1 MNGIRGFYY
10 DGRIATR
17 REVMIS
23 REGDDLVVRGV
34 GIEMRSPASSVRV
47 SPPLGSLKR
56 TLRFHDGSI
65 CEVAA
70 TADLAAVLGL
80 KERRLA
86 GLLGSWERSLPLAFG
101 ALLMTALLVVGLVKY
116 GIPFLARQVAYAI
129 PPATEKI
136 LGRDTLGFLDRMV
149 FSPSRLPEARRKEI
163 EVLFRGM
170 VPDLPGR
177 RTYRLEFR
185 SSVRVGANAF
195 ALPSGII
202 VITDGLEK
210 LARSNDELLGVLAH
224 ETAHVRKR
232 HALRQV
238 LQNSAS
244 TLVIALI
251 TGDVLSITSLSA
263 TLPTFL
269 IDASYSRDFEREAD
283 DEAVAFLDKRG
294 ISRKSYAD
302 MLTRLQMSPDRREGE
317 PRKKVREEGVSPAD
331 WFSTHPDTAGRVRR
345 ILSKRPDQK

>member
-10 DGRIATR
+10 NGSNATR
-17 REVMIS
+17 QEIMIS
-23 REGDDLVVRGV
+23 REGDDLVVRGTDS
-34 GIEMRSPASSVRV
+34 EACHPAASVRI
-47 SPPLGSLKR
+47 SPPLGSLQR
-56 TLRFHDGSI
+56 TLRFPDGSI

-70 TADLAAVLGL
+70 TADLAVVLGL
-80 KERRLA
+80 KEGRLA

-101 ALLMTALLVVGLVKY
+101 ALLLTALLVFGLVKY
-116 GIPFLARQVAYAI
+116 GIPFLARQVVYAI
-129 PPATEKI
+129 PPATERI
-136 LGRDTLGFLDRMV
+136 LGRDTLGFLDRMI
-149 FSPSRLPEARRKEI
+149 FSPSRLTEARRKEI
-163 EVLFRGM
+163 DALFRGM
-170 VPDLPGR
+170 TADLPDR

-185 SSVRVGANAF
+185 SGNRIGANAF

-202 VITDGLEK
+202 VVTDGLEK
-210 LARSNDELLGVLAH
+210 LAGNNDELRGVLAH

-283 DEAVAFLDKRG
+283 DEAMVYLDRHG

-302 MLTRLQMSPDRREGE
+302 MLTRLQMSQNRQEGE
-317 PRKKVREEGVSPAD
+317 PAKKVREETASPAD
-331 WFSTHPDTAGRVRR
+331 WFSSHPDTAERVRR
-345 ILSKRPDQK
+345 ILDKQPGRK

>member
-1 MNGIRGFYY
+1 MNGIRGNYY
-10 DGRIATR
+10 DGRNASR
-17 REVMIS
+17 NEVLIL
-23 REGDDLVVRGV
+23 REGNCLVVRGAE
-34 GIEMRSPASSVRV
+34 IEASYPASTVRF

-56 TLRFHDGSI
+56 TLRFPDGSV

-70 TADLAAVLGL
+70 KVDLTKELGL
-80 KERRLA
+80 KEGRLA

-101 ALLMTALLVVGLVKY
+101 ALLLTALLLVGLMKY
-116 GIPFLARQVAYAI
+116 GIPFLAKQVAYAI
-129 PPATEKI
+129 PPGTEKI
-136 LGRDTLGFLDRMV
+136 LGRDTLSFLDQIV
-149 FSPSRLPEARRKEI
+149 FTPSRLSEARRKEI
-163 EVLFRGM
+163 ESLFRGM
-170 VPDLPGR
+170 TSNLPDR

-185 SSVRVGANAF
+185 SGNRVGANAF

-202 VITDGLEK
+202 VVTDGLEK
-210 LARSNDELLGVLAH
+210 LTRSNDELLGVLAH
-224 ETAHVRKR
+224 EMAHVRKR
-232 HALRQV
+232 HALRQL

-283 DEAVAFLDKRG
+283 DEAVSFLDRRG

-302 MLTRLQMSPDRREGE
+302 MLTRLQMSQNRQEGE
-317 PRKKVREEGVSPAD
+317 PGKKAREEGASPAD
-331 WFSTHPDTAGRVRR
+331 WFSTHPDTAERVRR
-345 ILSKRPDQK
+345 ILEKRLGQK

>member
-10 DGRIATR
+10 NGRNATR
-17 REVMIS
+17 QEIMIS
-23 REGDDLVVRGV
+23 REGDDLFVRG
-34 GIEMRSPASSVRV
+34 ENLDARHPAATVRI

-56 TLRFHDGSI
+56 TLRFPDGST

-70 TADLAAVLGL
+70 TADLSVVLGL
-80 KERRLA
+80 KEERLA
-86 GLLGSWERSLPLAFG
+86 GILGSWERSLPLAIG
-101 ALLMTALLVVGLVKY
+101 ALLLTALLVVGLVKY

-129 PPATEKI
+129 PPATERI
-136 LGRDTLGFLDRMV
+136 LGRDTLGLLDRMI

-163 EVLFRGM
+163 EALFRSM
-170 VPDLPGR
+170 TSDLPDR
-177 RTYRLEFR
+177 RIYRLEFR
-185 SSVRVGANAF
+185 SGNRIGANAF

-202 VITDGLEK
+202 VVTDGLEK
-210 LARSNDELLGVLAH
+210 LASSNDELLGVLAH

-251 TGDVLSITSLSA
+251 TGDVLSITSFSA

-283 DEAVAFLDKRG
+283 DEAVAFLDRRG
-294 ISRKSYAD
+294 ISRKNYAD
-302 MLTRLQMSPDRREGE
+302 MLTRLRTSQDRHKGE
-317 PRKKVREEGVSPAD
+317 PARNAREEGASPAD
-331 WFSTHPDTAGRVRR
+331 WFSTHPDTAERVRR
-345 ILSKRPDQK
+345 ILEKQPGLK

>member
-1 MNGIRGFYY
+1 MNSIRGFYY
-10 DGRIATR
+10 NGRNATR
-17 REVMIS
+17 QEVLIS
-23 REGDDLVVRGV
+23 RAGDDLVVRGTD
-34 GIEMRSPASSVRV
+34 IEVRHPAATVRI

-56 TLRFHDGSI
+56 TLRFPDGSI

-70 TADLAAVLGL
+70 TADLSMVLGL
-80 KERRLA
+80 KEERLA
-86 GLLGSWERSLPLAFG
+86 GILGSWERSLPLAFG
-101 ALLMTALLVVGLVKY
+101 ALLLTALLVVGLVKY

-129 PPATEKI
+129 PPATERI
-136 LGRDTLGFLDRMV
+136 LGRDTLGFLDRMI

-163 EVLFRGM
+163 EALFRGM
-170 VPDLPGR
+170 TSDLPDR
-177 RTYRLEFR
+177 RAYRLEFR
-185 SSVRVGANAF
+185 SGNRVGANAF

-202 VITDGLEK
+202 VVTDGLEK
-210 LARSNDELLGVLAH
+210 LAGSNDELLGVLAH

-251 TGDVLSITSLSA
+251 TVDILSITSLSA

-283 DEAVAFLDKRG
+283 EEAVAFLDRRG

-302 MLTRLQMSPDRREGE
+302 MLTRLQTSQDRHKGE
-317 PRKKVREEGVSPAD
+317 PVKNAREDGSSPAD
-331 WFSTHPDTAGRVRR
+331 WFSTHPDTAERVRR
-345 ILSKRPDQK
+345 ILEKRPGQK